1 MNKQLSI
8 DLSPYVEIVQN
19 FKSSS
24 TKPDYSQYIISE
36 KYKEIFLEASRAWQE
51 YMVSPEG
58 QLLESFI
65 TQSDLLKIKEKVSSI
80 LNSDTFKLLK
90 QLLDAFGINAGSFSI
105 GLNIEVEFIIG
116 FAATIGV
123 AIGVGDNKGLASS
136 EFLTLVLDEGIDEGA
151 LVGVQFGLW
160 TKAPSDLG
168 GYSWATEADGGIGA
182 ELSGKVVYA
191 KEKEEGDVLGV
202 TVEIG
207 VGEEDGIDEQECYTF
222 ILGSQSG
229 SGDGFL
235 KPAYQPRKSNFLI
248 IQSITC
254 INVQSDGIGNANEV
268 YFTFM
273 ADSEGNNYHYPTYDY
288 MSMQGGDVWNCGRS
302 VWFDS
307 SVQVN
312 LYDEDSIGNDS
323 DPIGNFTI
331 NLSNLTLNTPKT
343 FNSTINYSKGL
354 DDVEYTIQVVLVATN
369 VASK

>member
-1 MNKQLSI
+1 MNKQLLV
-8 DLSPYVEIVQN
+8 DLSPYVEKTQSL
-19 FKSSS
+19 KSSS
-24 TKPDYSQYIISE
+24 IKSNYSQYVVSD
-36 KYKEIFLEASRAWQE
+36 KKKEIFLEASRAWQE
-51 YMVSPEG
+51 YMASPEG
-58 QLLESFI
+58 QLLEEFI
-65 TQSDLLKIKEKVSSI
+65 SKSDLLKIKEKVSSI
-80 LNSDTFKLLK
+80 LDSGAFKLLK
-90 QLLDAFGINAGSFSI
+90 KLLDETGMDAGSFSI

-116 FAATIGV
+116 IAATIGL

-136 EFLTLVLDEGIDEGA
+136 EFLTVVLDEGIDEGA

-160 TKAPSDLG
+160 TNAPSDLG
-168 GYSWATEADGGIGA
+168 GYSWATEADGGVVG
-182 ELSGKVVYA
+182 ELAGKIVYA
-191 KEKEEGDVLGV
+191 KEEGEDVLGV

-229 SGDGFL
+229 SGDGFI
-235 KPAYQPRKSNFLI
+235 KPAYQPKKSNFLI
-248 IQSITC
+248 IQSVTC
-254 INVQSDGIGNANEV
+254 KNTQSDGAGNANEV

-273 ADSEGNNYHYPTYDY
+273 ADGEGNNYHYPTYDY
-288 MSMQGGDVWNCGRS
+288 MSMQDNDVWNCGRS

-331 NLSNLTLNTPKT
+331 NLSDLTLNSTKT
-343 FNSTINYSKGL
+343 FNSTVDYSKGL

-369 VASK
+369 VVSK